1 MESITPEQLKAR
13 LNHNE
18 KLHIIDVREPEE
30 TALGVIPG
38 AVLIPL
44 MQIPERL
51 DEIPLDQETILVCRS
66 GGRSGKAYDY
76 LQAQGYTNL
85 KNLTGGM
92 LAWDES

>member
-1 MESITPEQLKAR
+1 METITTEQLKAR
-13 LNHNE
+13 LNQNE

-51 DEIPLDQETILVCRS
+51 GEIPQDQETILVCRS

-76 LQAQGYTNL
+76 LQAHGYTNL